1 VRWAAKENPAMNIDM
16 SAADESMDMPAHVRT
31 YENFGSFVKYSI
43 GAIAIVLIGMA
54 IFLT

>member
-1 VRWAAKENPAMNIDM
+1 MNIDM

-43 GAIAIVLIGMA
+43 GTIAIVLIGMA